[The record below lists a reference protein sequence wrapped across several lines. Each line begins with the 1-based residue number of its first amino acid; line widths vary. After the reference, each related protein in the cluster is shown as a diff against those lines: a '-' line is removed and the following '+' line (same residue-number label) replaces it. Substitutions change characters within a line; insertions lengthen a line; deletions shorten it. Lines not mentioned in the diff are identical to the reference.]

1 MHSHSKVVVHYNYE
15 TKLFGFG
22 SSNIDIV
29 LYLMLLKIAI

>member
-1 MHSHSKVVVHYNYE
+1 MHNHSKVVVYCE
-15 TKLFGFG
+15 AKLFGFG